1 MMSLDDIKKLEVECQ
16 QYLIKKTRE
25 EQPDVTEFLTDE
37 EVALMNPMTEMDL
50 KSFVYLKSMAI
61 IEEIMKEIKE
71 KREERDFIESKLNSG
86 VAFTNETSEL
96 RSDVANLE
104 VQISALE
111 HHIHKL
117 VADLGVLFKGL
128 DLEDEQRSL

>member
-37 EVALMNPMTEMDL
+37 EVALMNPMTEIDL

-71 KREERDFIESKLNSG
+71 KKEERDFIESKLNSG

-117 VADLGVLFKGL
+117 VADLSVLFKGP

>member
-1 MMSLDDIKKLEVECQ
+1 MMSLDDIKKLEEECQ

-50 KSFVYLKSMAI
+50 KSFVYLKSMAV

-71 KREERDFIESKLNSG
+71 KRKERDFIEAKLNSG

-96 RSDVANLE
+96 RSEVANLE

-117 VADLGVLFKGL
+117 VADLGVLFKGP
-128 DLEDEQRSL
+128 DFEDEQRGL

>member
-1 MMSLDDIKKLEVECQ
+1 MSLDDIKKLEEECQ

-50 KSFVYLKSMAI
+50 KSFVYLKSMAV

-71 KREERDFIESKLNSG
+71 KRKERDFIEAKLNSG

-96 RSDVANLE
+96 RSEVANLE

-111 HHIHKL
+111 HHIHKF
-117 VADLGVLFKGL
+117 VADLGVLFKGP
-128 DLEDEQRSL
+128 DFEDEQRGL

>member
-1 MMSLDDIKKLEVECQ
+1 MMSLDDIKKLEGECK

-25 EQPDVTEFLTDE
+25 GQPDATEFLTDE

-104 VQISALE
+104 VQIFALE

-117 VADLGVLFKGL
+117 VADLAVLFKGP